1 MRPQFNNMRR
11 KYTEAEESGEERL
24 FWILPQTLEKL
35 CFSSNGRQCNTVCRV
50 VHVKVCLTFLKKKLF
65 LH

>member
-24 FWILPQTLEKL
+24 FWILPPNPGKTL
-35 CFSSNGRQCNTVCRV
+35 FFV
-50 VHVKVCLTFLKKKLF
+50 
-65 LH
+65 